1 MQRVGTAECR
11 VMFPSAHHRWEDV
24 REVIRRLWL
33 GRCRTFLLLQDPDP
47 MRLSHALY
55 YSTLRC
61 TAVVRMRRLG
71 ESFIQV
77 DEGARR
83 NTRWYGQEG
92 WRWEVGVGGGGLH
105 WKALINCLCLVENTT
120 SPLESI
126 PILATCMCTAAR
138 VGDGNTAWDEE
149 GSHHSQ
155 WYGMREIRL
164 LRHPLPA
171 PQLSS
176 PIGGVWEVLTSR

>member
-33 GRCRTFLLLQDPDP
+33 GRCWTFLLLQDPDP
-47 MRLSHALY
+47 MRLSHALC

-71 ESFIQV
+71 ESVIQV

-83 NTRWYGQEG
+83 NTRWYGQER

-126 PILATCMCTAAR
+126 PIFTTCMCTAAR

-149 GSHHSQ
+149 GSHHS
-155 WYGMREIRL
+155 
-164 LRHPLPA
+164 
-171 PQLSS
+171 
-176 PIGGVWEVLTSR
+176 